1 MTDPAPIAAPRCGF
15 VAVLGAPNVG
25 KSTLVNRLVGAKV
38 SIVTPKAQTTRTR
51 VAGIALAGAAQI
63 VLLDTPGIFLPR
75 RRLDRAMVEAA
86 WRTAGDADLILLVVD
101 AERGESGATA
111 AIVAGLKERRLRAT
125 LVVNKIDLV
134 KRPQLLVLTEALHR
148 HGLFDEVFMIAAS
161 NGDGVD
167 DLKRTLAGRMPEG
180 PWHYPED
187 ELSDMPER
195 LLAAEVTREQVFL
208 QLRQELPY
216 SAAVET
222 EAWEDQADG
231 SVRIVQTI
239 RVEREGQRPIV
250 IGKGGRQLK
259 AIGMAA
265 RAELERML
273 DRRVHLLL
281 DVKVAARWADDRAY
295 YRLWGLEYN
304 S

>member
-1 MTDPAPIAAPRCGF
+1 MSDTEQAPATRCGF
-15 VAVLGAPNVG
+15 SAVLGAPNAG

-63 VLLDTPGIFLPR
+63 VLLDTPGIFQPR

-86 WRTAGDADLILLVVD
+86 WRTAAEADLILLLVD
-101 AERGESGATA
+101 AARRDGDATA
-111 AIVAGLKERRLRAT
+111 AIVAGLKERGLRAV
-125 LVVNKIDLV
+125 LVINKVDLV
-134 KRPQLLVLTEALHR
+134 KRPQLLVLAEALHG
-148 HGLFDEVFMIAAS
+148 HGIFDPVFMIAAA

-167 DLKRTLAGRMPEG
+167 DLKTYLAGRMPEG

-187 ELSDMPER
+187 ELSDMPQR

-222 EAWEDQADG
+222 EAWEDQPDG
-231 SVRIVQTI
+231 SVRIVQTL
-239 RVEREGQRPIV
+239 RVEREGHRPIV

-265 RAELERML
+265 RHELEQML
-273 DRRVHLLL
+273 GRRVHLLL
-281 DVKVAARWADDRAY
+281 DVKVAPRWADDRAY
-295 YRLWGLEYN
+295 YRLWGLEFN